1 MIQSIRFKKEN
12 MNIQTETHLWSHELA
27 KYPAVNN
34 GKSRVESH
42 KKSLLEN
49 ITTNCIVFHHKHN
62 KKTDYYHY

>member
-1 MIQSIRFKKEN
+1 

-27 KYPAVNN
+27 KYSAVSNR
-34 GKSRVESH
+34 KPRVESY

-49 ITTNCIVFHHKHN
+49 ITTNYIVFHYKHN